1 MTKSVFII
9 LRVDPEFKK
18 KVLQKSG
25 KMKVSVSE
33 LVRSL
38 IEDQI

>member
-1 MTKSVFII
+1 MAKNEFII
-9 LRVDPEFKK
+9 LRVDKDFKK
-18 KVLQKSG
+18 TIVKRAEQLDIT
-25 KMKVSVSE
+25 VSD

>member
-1 MTKSVFII
+1 MSKTEFII
-9 LRVDPEFKK
+9 LRVDKDFKK
-18 KVLQKSG
+18 KIVKRAEHLD
-25 KMKVSVSE
+25 VNISE